1 MDEAKPAGVVGMNY
15 DELQELIKR
24 LKEGPFGTDISKTD
38 VYLNTLMNNA
48 ANELEAQLDLIA
60 KQQKIIRR
68 IYVEHFPDTYFVCGE
83 SGNKDQNGLPDRIE
97 VCPAYGVDWSQIYER
112 TDRQIGGMGS

>member
-1 MDEAKPAGVVGMNY
+1 MNH
-15 DELQELIKR
+15 DELQALIKR
-24 LKEGPFGTDISKTD
+24 LRRGIEAKP
-38 VYLNTLMNNA
+38 LNEWDFDGAEEDMSA
-48 ANELEAQLDLIA
+48 AADELEEILKLLE

-83 SGNKDQNGLPDRIE
+83 SGSKDQNGLPDRIE

>member
-1 MDEAKPAGVVGMNY
+1 MDEAKPTAGAGMKY

-48 ANELEAQLDLIA
+48 ANELEEILKLLE

-83 SGNKDQNGLPDRIE
+83 SGSKDQNGLPDRIE
-97 VCPAYGVDWSQIYER
+97 VCPAYGVDWSQIYVKSDR
-112 TDRQIGGMGS
+112 TIGGMGS

>member
-1 MDEAKPAGVVGMNY
+1 MNH
-15 DELQELIKR
+15 DELQALIKR
-24 LKEGPFGTDISKTD
+24 MRENTE
-38 VYLNTLMNNA
+38 LNFDETVEMLNQGA
-48 ANELEAQLDLIA
+48 DELEEILKLLE

-83 SGNKDQNGLPDRIE
+83 SGSKDQNGLPDRIE

>member
-1 MDEAKPAGVVGMNY
+1 MKY
-15 DELQELIKR
+15 DELQKLIEKLR
-24 LKEGPFGTDISKTD
+24 KKVFHGPT
-38 VYLNTLMNNA
+38 MEA
-48 ANELEAQLDLIA
+48 AHTQTIEWQAADELEAQLELIA

-68 IYVEHFPDTYFVCGE
+68 IYVEHFPDTYFLCGE

>member
-1 MDEAKPAGVVGMNY
+1 MNH
-15 DELQELIKR
+15 DELQDLIKR
-24 LKEGPFGTDISKTD
+24 LRLEDPNERQYVREARIILSKL
-38 VYLNTLMNNA
+38 LNDA
-48 ANELEAQLDLIA
+48 ADELEAQLDLIA

-83 SGNKDQNGLPDRIE
+83 SGSKDQNGLPDRIE

>member
-1 MDEAKPAGVVGMNY
+1 MNH
-15 DELQELIKR
+15 DELQALIKR
-24 LKEGPFGTDISKTD
+24 MREGVNSKPFNDQDWNAIEHDMAS
-38 VYLNTLMNNA
+38 A
-48 ANELEAQLDLIA
+48 ANELEAILELLA

-83 SGNKDQNGLPDRIE
+83 SGSKDQNGLPDRIE

>member
-1 MDEAKPAGVVGMNY
+1 MNH
-15 DELQELIKR
+15 DELQNLIGRLRSACNDKDNFPRMDSELCVNAKTA
-24 LKEGPFGTDISKTD
+24 KE
-38 VYLNTLMNNA
+38 A
-48 ANELEAQLDLIA
+48 ADELEEILKLLE

-68 IYVEHFPDTYFVCGE
+68 IYVDHFPDTYFVCGE
-83 SGNKDQNGLPDRIE
+83 SGSKDQNGLPDRIE